1 MQTLLSPA
9 KRSTGKARST
19 TRHHAAAT
27 PADEHVRLKKS
38 KINADHMDA
47 AVKQLAAGKGVE
59 WNPFK
64 K

>member
-1 MQTLLSPA
+1 METTLSPA
-9 KRSTGKARST
+9 KRPTAKVRSAARH
-19 TRHHAAAT
+19 RAAIS
-27 PADEHVRLKKS
+27 PVDEHLRLKKS
-38 KINADHMDA
+38 KVNTDLMDA

>member
-1 MQTLLSPA
+1 MQTLLAPA
-9 KRSTGKARST
+9 KRTTAKARST
-19 TRHHAAAT
+19 ARHHATAT
-27 PADEHVRLKKS
+27 PVDEHARLKKS
-38 KINADHMDA
+38 KVNADHMDA

>member
-1 MQTLLSPA
+1 MESTLSPA
-9 KRSTGKARST
+9 KRSTAKARLVA
-19 TRHHAAAT
+19 RHRSAAQ
-27 PADEHVRLKKS
+27 PVDEHVRLKKS
-38 KINADHMDA
+38 KVNADLMDA